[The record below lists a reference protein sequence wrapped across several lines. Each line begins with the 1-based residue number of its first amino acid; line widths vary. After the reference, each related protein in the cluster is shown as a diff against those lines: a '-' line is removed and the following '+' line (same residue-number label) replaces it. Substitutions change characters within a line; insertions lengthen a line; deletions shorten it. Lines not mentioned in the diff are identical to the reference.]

1 MVQLNDLDEVSK
13 QEGGHTSLPASADE
27 NLHLL
32 RRHDGRLTNTN
43 KLIFI
48 VARFI
53 AQDIQALSL
62 PLLTQ
67 TLQISY
73 VINTLMTE

>member
-1 MVQLNDLDEVSK
+1 VQLNELDEVPK
-13 QEGGHTSLPASADE
+13 EERGHTSLPASADK

-32 RRHDGRLTNTN
+32 RRHDRRLTNTN

-53 AQDIQALSL
+53 AQDTQALSL
-62 PLLTQ
+62 LL
-67 TLQISY
+67 LA
-73 VINTLMTE
+73 